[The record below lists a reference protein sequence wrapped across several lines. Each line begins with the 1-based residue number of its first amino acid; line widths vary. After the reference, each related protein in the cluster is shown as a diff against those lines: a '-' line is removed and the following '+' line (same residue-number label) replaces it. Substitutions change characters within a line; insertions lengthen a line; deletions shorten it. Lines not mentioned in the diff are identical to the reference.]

1 MKKTSELPTEL
12 GRFMRRWRKDQE
24 WTIDRAAQEIGVV
37 KSTWSQ
43 LERGLRTPETETL
56 LLMERKM
63 GVTMDELARMA
74 GIIVRVSQT
83 VAERSRRVAAL
94 AEGDPRMGVLIDL
107 LPELS
112 PEQIDTL
119 VSLVETMKAQK
130 VQGVRRINAG

>member
-1 MKKTSELPTEL
+1 MKKTGELPTEL

-24 WTIDRAAQEIGVV
+24 WTVDRAAQEIGVV

-63 GVTMDELARMA
+63 GVPMDELARMA

-119 VSLVETMKAQK
+119 VSIVETMKAQK
-130 VQGVRRINAG
+130 AQGVRRINAG

>member
-1 MKKTSELPTEL
+1 
-12 GRFMRRWRKDQE
+12 
-24 WTIDRAAQEIGVV
+24 
-37 KSTWSQ
+37 
-43 LERGLRTPETETL
+43 
-56 LLMERKM
+56 M

>member
-1 MKKTSELPTEL
+1 
-12 GRFMRRWRKDQE
+12 MRRWREENDNLTVE
-24 WTIDRAAQEIGVV
+24 AAAQEIGVV

-43 LERGLRTPETETL
+43 LERGIRTPETETL
-56 LLMERKM
+56 LLMERRM

-94 AEGDPRMGVLIDL
+94 AEADPRMEALIGL

-112 PEQIDTL
+112 PEQVDTL
-119 VSLVETMKAQK
+119 VSLAETMQAKNQTAP
-130 VQGVRRINAG
+130 GVRRINAG